1 MRTDRLKVVLQVREL
16 FERRRLAEH
25 AAAERARRAA
35 EERRVSAEDARAA
48 AVPTPGST
56 GRDELQQQRLAGLAL
71 HEAVDAASQHER
83 LTQRQAD
90 AAQERRVEASKARR
104 SAERLHERRS
114 SDAALLASKVAQRQ
128 LDAVAL
134 ESWRRRS

>member
-25 AAAERARRAA
+25 AAAERTRRAA
-35 EERRVSAEDARAA
+35 EERRTSAEDARAA

-71 HEAVDAASQHER
+71 HEAVDAAAQHER
-83 LTQRQAD
+83 LAQRQAD